1 MASCPLLTHCGRG
14 QGQPDHFQGA
24 SLTRYDARS
33 ELGGKQMRR
42 REFITLL
49 GGVASWPLG
58 ARAQQ
63 HDAPRR
69 IGVLMGF
76 VEHDREADAAAFVEG
91 LAALNWKEGN
101 NLRIDWRWG
110 DSDPTLMERCAAE
123 LVALSPDLLL
133 AGSSSLA
140 TDVLRRRTEKIPIV
154 FANVTEPVGQ
164 GFVAS
169 LGHPGANVTGFSNYD
184 PVMVN
189 KWLGMLTQLTPPVAN
204 VGALYNPATTPY
216 APLLLHAIDESAP
229 SLSVAVRAATVKDD
243 ADIELEIAALAREER
258 SGLLVLPDIF
268 NNAHR
273 DTIIALAARYRLPAV
288 YPFRF
293 WAAAGGLMSYGIE
306 ISDTFRRSTVYVD
319 RILKGAVPAD
329 LPVQTPINFKAV
341 INLRTAKAIGFT
353 IPPTLLVAADEVL
366 E

>member
-1 MASCPLLTHCGRG
+1 MLEGRRLVKRR
-14 QGQPDHFQGA
+14 DIFTLIVGA
-24 SLTRYDARS
+24 A
-33 ELGGKQMRR
+33 
-42 REFITLL
+42 I
-49 GGVASWPLG
+49 WPLV

-76 VEHDREADAAAFVEG
+76 VEHDPEGEADAAAFLEG
-91 LAALNWKEGN
+91 LGALNWKVGN

-110 DSDPTLMERCAAE
+110 DSDPTLMERYAAE

-140 TDVLRRRTEKIPIV
+140 TDVLRRRTGKIPIV
-154 FANVTEPVGQ
+154 FANVTDPVGQ

-169 LGHPGANVTGFSNYD
+169 LGHPGGNVTGFSNYD
-184 PVMVN
+184 PVMVS

-204 VGALYNPATTPY
+204 VAALYNPATTPY
-216 APLLLHAIDESAP
+216 APLLLHAIEEAAP
-229 SLSVAVRAATVKDD
+229 SLGVVVRAATVKDD
-243 ADIELEIAALAREER
+243 AEIELVMAGLAREER
-258 SGLLVLPDIF
+258 GGLLVLPDIF

-273 DTIIALAARYRLPAV
+273 DIIIALAARERLPAV

-293 WAAAGGLMSYGIE
+293 WVAAGGLMSYGIE
-306 ISDTFRRSTVYVD
+306 ISETFRRSTAYVD
-319 RILKGAVPAD
+319 RILKGAAPAD
-329 LPVQTPINFKAV
+329 LPVQTPVNFKTV
-341 INLRTAKAIGFT
+341 INLRIAKALGFT
-353 IPPTLLVAADEVL
+353 IPPTLLVAADEVI

>member
-1 MASCPLLTHCGRG
+1 V
-14 QGQPDHFQGA
+14 
-24 SLTRYDARS
+24 
-33 ELGGKQMRR
+33 KRR
-42 REFITLL
+42 DIFRLI
-49 GGVASWPLG
+49 VSAAIWPLV

-63 HDAPRR
+63 HDAPRH

-76 VEHDREADAAAFVEG
+76 VEHDPEGEADAAAFIEG
-91 LAALNWKEGN
+91 LGALNWKEGN

-110 DSDPTLMERCAAE
+110 DSDPTLMERYASD
-123 LVALSPDLLL
+123 LIALSPDLLL

-140 TDVLRRRTEKIPIV
+140 TDALRRRTSKIPIV
-154 FANVTEPVGQ
+154 FANATDPVGQ

-169 LGHPGANVTGFSNYD
+169 LGHPGGNVTGFSNYD
-184 PVMVN
+184 PVMVS

-204 VGALYNPATTPY
+204 VAALYNPATTPY
-216 APLLLHAIDESAP
+216 APLLLHAIEEAAP
-229 SLSVAVRAATVKDD
+229 SLAVAVRAATVKDD
-243 ADIELEIAALAREER
+243 TEIEVMMAGLAREER

-273 DTIIALAARYRLPAV
+273 DTVIALAARYRLPAV

-293 WAAAGGLMSYGIE
+293 FVAAGGLMSYGIE
-306 ISDTFRRSTVYVD
+306 ISETFRRSAAYVD

-329 LPVQTPINFKAV
+329 LPVQTPVNFKTV
-341 INLRTAKAIGFT
+341 INLRTAKALGFA
-353 IPPTLLVAADEVL
+353 IPPTLLVAADEVI

>member
-1 MASCPLLTHCGRG
+1 
-14 QGQPDHFQGA
+14 
-24 SLTRYDARS
+24 
-33 ELGGKQMRR
+33 MRR
-42 REFITLL
+42 RDFIKRIA
-49 GGVASWPLG
+49 GAGVVWPLV

-63 HDAPRR
+63 RDAMRR

-76 VEHDREADAAAFVEG
+76 VEHDHEGEADAAAFVEG
-91 LAALNWKEGN
+91 LGALNWKAGN

-110 DSDPTLMERCAAE
+110 DSDPTLMERYAAE
-123 LVALSPDLLL
+123 LIALSPDLLL

-140 TDVLRRRTEKIPIV
+140 TDVLRRRTGTIPIV
-154 FANVTEPVGQ
+154 FANATDPVGQ

-169 LGHPGANVTGFSNYD
+169 LGHPGGNVTGFSNYD
-184 PVMVN
+184 PVMVS

-204 VGALYNPATTPY
+204 VAALYNPATTPY
-216 APLLLHAIDESAP
+216 APLLLHAIEEAAP
-229 SLSVAVRAATVKDD
+229 SLAVAVRAATVKDD
-243 ADIELEIAALAREER
+243 AEIELVMAGLAREER

-273 DTIIALAARYRLPAV
+273 NSIIALAARERVPAV

-293 WAAAGGLMSYGIE
+293 FVAAGGLMSYGIE
-306 ISDTFRRSTVYVD
+306 ISETFRRSTAYVD

-329 LPVQTPINFKAV
+329 LPVQTPVNFKTV
-341 INLRTAKAIGFT
+341 INLRTAKALGFT
-353 IPPTLLVAADEVL
+353 IPPTLLVAADEVI